1 MGGQYSR
8 ATEINGNH
16 RGQVESRNNCF
27 KGQEV
32 WFDFMKKSETK
43 IQHYEGSRVERGAMS
58 CGWWLIGI
66 GFDSLL
72 WVIVVL
78 GIGQD

>member
-1 MGGQYSR
+1 M
-8 ATEINGNH
+8 E
-16 RGQVESRNNCF
+16 
-27 KGQEV
+27 
-32 WFDFMKKSETK
+32 KSETK
-43 IQHYEGSRVERGAMS
+43 IQQYEGSRGGGGMS